1 MFVYCVKPN
10 AVACGGCAICSAR
23 SANEALRLVNE
34 STNKYKE
41 EYIDLY
47 AIRIVS
53 LESFD
58 EEPRVITDCIYIE
71 ENV

>member
-10 AVACGGCAICSAR
+10 AIAVGGCAICSAR
-23 SANEALRLVNE
+23 SANEAVNLVNN
-34 STNKYKE
+34 STDKYRN

-47 AIRIVS
+47 ATRLVC
-53 LESFD
+53 LESHD
-58 EEPRVITDCIYIE
+58 ENPRIITDCIYIE